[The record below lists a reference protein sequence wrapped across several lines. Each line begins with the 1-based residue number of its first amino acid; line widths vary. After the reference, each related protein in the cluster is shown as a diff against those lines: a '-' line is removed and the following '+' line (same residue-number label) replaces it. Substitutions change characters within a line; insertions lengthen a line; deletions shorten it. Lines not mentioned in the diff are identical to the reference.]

1 MPEAKGSL
9 SRRGFIG
16 AVGAVGAF
24 GSVSAGSGAAKAA
37 ALEKKKFLDKAPEGA
52 PLKAGLVGC
61 GGRGS
66 GAAQNFLNAGP
77 NLKITALGDVFQDR
91 LDSCRKSLKEKKK
104 QEIPDSN
111 CFLGFDAI
119 QRVID
124 SGVDIVLLATPPF
137 FRPEQFAACVA
148 AGKHVFME
156 KPVAVDPV
164 GARSI
169 LESAK
174 KADAAGL
181 AVATGTQRRHQRDY
195 AATFEMVR
203 KGAIGDIVA
212 ANCYWNGG
220 QLWYREKQKD
230 WSDMEYMI
238 RDWVNWCWLS
248 GDHIVEQHVHNIDVI
263 NWFTGMHPVKA
274 VGFGARHRRVTGDQF
289 DCFSV
294 DFTYENGI
302 HVHSMCRQI
311 DGCVNNVSESIRGTR
326 GSTNCRNKVLSPDGA
341 KVWSYDYG
349 KDSRG
354 RPRKNVK
361 VSPYDQEH
369 VDLVTAIRTKKPFND
384 AKATAISTLAAIMGR
399 ITCYTGKAVT
409 WDEMMKSDLKLGP
422 KKLAMGP
429 VDIKAVI
436 PVPGTAKDKP
446 KPSKKKKSK

>member
-1 MPEAKGSL
+1 MGDWKMQEKKGPL
-9 SRRGFIG
+9 SRRGFID
-16 AVGAVGAF
+16 AVGVMGVAGAF
-24 GSVSAGSGAAKAA
+24 GSLSARSGAAEAA
-37 ALEKKKFLDKAPEGA
+37 AVEKKKFLDKAPDGA

-66 GAAQNFLNAGP
+66 GAAENFLNAGP
-77 NLKITALGDVFQDR
+77 KLKITALGDVFQDR
-91 LDSCRKSLKEKKK
+91 LDSCRKNLQEKRK
-104 QEIPDSN
+104 QEIPDAN
-111 CFLGFDAI
+111 CFLGFDAFE
-119 QRVID
+119 RVID
-124 SGVDIVLLATPPF
+124 SGVDVVLLATPPF
-137 FRPEQFAACVA
+137 FRPEQFAACVK

-169 LESAK
+169 IESAE

-195 AATFEMVR
+195 AATAEMVR

-220 QLWYREKQKD
+220 QLWYRKRKEG
-230 WSDMEYMI
+230 WSDMEAMS

-289 DCFSV
+289 DSFSV

-302 HVHSMCRQI
+302 HVHSMCRQMN
-311 DGCVNNVSESIRGTR
+311 GCANSVSETIRGTR
-326 GSTNCRNKVLSPDGA
+326 GSSNCRNKILGPDGA
-341 KVWSYDYG
+341 KVWSFNYG

-354 RPRKNVK
+354 RARKNPK
-361 VSPYDQEH
+361 VSAYDQEH
-369 VDLVTAIRTKKPFND
+369 IDLVTAIRTKKPFND
-384 AKATAISTLAAIMGR
+384 AKGTAISTLAAIMGR
-399 ITCYTGKAVT
+399 ITCYTGKQVT
-409 WDEMMKSDLKLGP
+409 WDEMMNSKLRLGP
-422 KKLAMGP
+422 KKFAMGP

-436 PVPGTAKDKP
+436 PVPGKA
-446 KPSKKKKSK
+446 